1 MDINDLNM
9 TIRKLQMWEAT
20 LIRKYADRF
29 KANKE
34 SLTENPIWQK
44 VRSQKIKNRRIFKIE
59 ELQEEQE
66 QENTKM

>member
-1 MDINDLNM
+1 M

-44 VRSQKIKNRRIFKIE
+44 VRSQKIKDRRIFKIKE
-59 ELQEEQE
+59 QQEEQE

>member
-34 SLTENPIWQK
+34 SLTEHPIWQK
-44 VRSQKIKNRRIFKIE
+44 VRSQKIKNRRILKIE
-59 ELQEEQE
+59 EKQE

>member
-59 ELQEEQE
+59 EQQEEQE

>member
-1 MDINDLNM
+1 
-9 TIRKLQMWEAT
+9 MWDAT

-44 VRSQKIKNRRIFKIE
+44 VRMKKGEKNHPKPNPIQF
-59 ELQEEQE
+59 
-66 QENTKM
+66 